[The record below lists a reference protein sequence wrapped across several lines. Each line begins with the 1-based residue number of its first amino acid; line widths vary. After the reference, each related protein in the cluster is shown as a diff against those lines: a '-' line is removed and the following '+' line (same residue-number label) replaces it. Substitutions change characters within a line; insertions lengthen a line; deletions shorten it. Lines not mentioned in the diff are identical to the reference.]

1 MVSWV
6 FYALS
11 RHEGAVNRHEGGWI
25 DVRANRRCVL
35 HVGTTKAGSSSIQE
49 SLYFGLR
56 DPGYQYIS
64 LGCVNSGR
72 VLGTLFR
79 KAPEDFD
86 YNRRFGRDSDSVHR
100 EREEFAERLRR
111 QLLFC
116 RERGKTIVL
125 SAENMWVWDRSELES
140 VREFFGSFGYSV
152 EVYLY
157 FRPWKSWIESDF
169 QEGIK
174 LGNRLQE
181 FIPESRLKHLNYL
194 GQLKELQGVFGE
206 SCVFPK
212 AFLPATWLDRCVVR
226 DFCERARIPISPNR
240 IVRVNEGLCLDA
252 LRLLAA
258 FRKYHSGYEPGI
270 RSVVHNEI
278 LCRTLGD
285 VPGPRV
291 AFHSGLVADLEQVWE
306 VQREELEGILGE
318 SLTEDLQRYDNGAC
332 LRGPGDL
339 FEFSTESLR
348 WLEHHTK
355 LGPIPE
361 GGDSERIR
369 AVGERMHGLCYHP
382 SLGARYGFHAM
393 LMKRRLAHGL
403 RGV

>member
-1 MVSWV
+1 MT
-6 FYALS
+6 
-11 RHEGAVNRHEGGWI
+11 
-25 DVRANRRCVL
+25 ANRRCVL

-72 VLGTLFR
+72 VLGALFR
-79 KAPEDFD
+79 DASEGFD
-86 YNRRFGRDSDSVHR
+86 YNQRVGRDATLVQR
-100 EREEFAERLRR
+100 ERERFAERIRG
-111 QLLFC
+111 QLSFC
-116 RERGKTIVL
+116 REKGKTIVL
-125 SAENMWVWDRSELES
+125 SAENLWVWDRSELEA
-140 VREFFGSFGYSV
+140 VRDFFESFGYSV

-174 LGNRLQE
+174 LGDRLQN

-194 GQLKELQGVFGE
+194 GQLRELQGVFGE
-206 SCVFPK
+206 SYVFPK
-212 AFLPATWLDRCVVR
+212 AFLPAVWVDRCVVR

-258 FRKYHSGYEPGI
+258 FRNYHSGYEPGI

-278 LCRTLGD
+278 LFRTLGD

-291 AFHSGLVADLEQVWE
+291 SFHSELVADLERVWE
-306 VQREELEGILGE
+306 GQREELEEILGE
-318 SLTEDLQRYDNGAC
+318 SLKEDLRLYDKGAC
-332 LRGPGDL
+332 LRSPGDL
-339 FEFSTESLR
+339 FEFSSESLR
-348 WLEHHTK
+348 WLEHQTK
-355 LGPIPE
+355 LGLIPE
-361 GGDSERIR
+361 EGASERIQ
-369 AVGERMHGLCYHP
+369 AVGERMHALCYRP
-382 SLGARYGFHAM
+382 SLGARYGYHAKM
-393 LMKRRLAHGL
+393 MKRRLAHRV

>member
-1 MVSWV
+1 
-6 FYALS
+6 LS
-11 RHEGAVNRHEGGWI
+11 I
-25 DVRANRRCVL
+25 C
-35 HVGTTKAGSSSIQE
+35 
-49 SLYFGLR
+49 R
-56 DPGYQYIS
+56 D
-64 LGCVNSGR
+64 
-72 VLGTLFR
+72 
-79 KAPEDFD
+79 K
-86 YNRRFGRDSDSVHR
+86 
-100 EREEFAERLRR
+100 
-111 QLLFC
+111 
-116 RERGKTIVL
+116 GKSIVL
-125 SAENMWVWDRSELES
+125 SAENLWVWDRSELEA
-140 VREFFGSFGYSV
+140 VREYFGSFGYSV

-181 FIPESRLKHLNYL
+181 LIPESRLKHLNYL
-194 GQLKELQGVFGE
+194 GQLRVLQGVFGE

-212 AFLPATWLDRCVVR
+212 AFLPAAWADRCVVR
-226 DFCERARIPISPNR
+226 DFCERARIPISPDK

-258 FRKYHSGYEPGI
+258 FRNYHSGYEPGI

-291 AFHSGLVADLEQVWE
+291 SFHSSLVADLEPVWDE
-306 VQREELEGILGE
+306 QREELEEILGE
-318 SLTEDLQRYDNGAC
+318 SLTEDLGRYDHGAC

-339 FEFSTESLR
+339 FEFSSESLR

-361 GGDSERIR
+361 DGVSERIQ
-369 AVGERMHGLCYHP
+369 AVGERMHSLCYHP

-393 LMKRRLAHGL
+393 LMKRRIAHRL